1 MRIPGATQPTRK
13 SAPQSSVQVLF
24 AHVSGALP
32 MLEIGRVGVFG
43 SRGLATARDHHSWQ
57 WRATTR
63 NQAPSSC
70 PLPMAKSPD
79 KPSHPSPM
87 HDLELVVCCTLCL
100 HKGLLAAL
108 VVHHHLPLPS
118 FSQTSQRQNE
128 GTPETSFEGPRSG
141 SVHRVRLRVLLRRP
155 ASSSAGRTSMRS
167 ILQRVFSPSS
177 PGKYSP

>member
-1 MRIPGATQPTRK
+1 MRIPGATQPARK

-70 PLPMAKSPD
+70 TLPMAKSPD

-108 VVHHHLPLPS
+108 VVPPPPSPPILLANLPEA
-118 FSQTSQRQNE
+118 QQGNTTNI
-128 GTPETSFEGPRSG
+128 
-141 SVHRVRLRVLLRRP
+141 VMKVRLGARRKVRQSILQCRP
-155 ASSSAGRTSMRS
+155 ASSSAWPHLDARLLR
-167 ILQRVFSPSS
+167 RVFSPSS
-177 PGKYSP
+177 SGKYSP